1 MFIMPKAIR
10 AHHLTPED
18 REAFNRWRFAFFIA
32 LSCAVL
38 IALAAF
44 EQRPPTEVSI
54 RPTGPMPGVSVP

>member
-1 MFIMPKAIR
+1 MPKAIG

-18 REAFNRWRFAFFIA
+18 RAAFNRWRFAFFIT

-44 EQRPPTEVSI
+44 AQQPPTKVSI
-54 RPTGPMPGVSVP
+54 RPTGSMPGVSVP